1 MRIEKRRLTILFA
14 TFVVAYFL
22 RFIYQLILG
31 HRIYREWVQTLW
43 VRWFIINILPLV
55 WDITS
60 ILSILIMHYMS
71 FREKPVIKIIPRAG
85 HFKEQSGLPE
95 FSDTDPTLRDT
106 NSTSGKT
113 SFVQLLDAA
122 PTNSPSQLSKRSNKG
137 GIMSP
142 HRSPRLQSEIGYA
155 SFKSKYTPSDRPKTS
170 LTSSINCE
178 SYDDV
183 RASQIDVG

>member
-1 MRIEKRRLTILFA
+1 MAILSTGLTITYAILIYIIKKYFNTQMRIEKRRLTILFA

-22 RFIYQLILG
+22 RFLYTLILG
-31 HRIYREWVQTLW
+31 HRYYREWVTYLW
-43 VRWFIINILPLV
+43 IRWFIINFLPLV

-71 FREKPVIKIIPRAG
+71 FRQKPVIKIIPRAG
-85 HFKEQSGLPE
+85 HFKEQGGLPE

-122 PTNSPSQLSKRSNKG
+122 PTVSQ
-137 GIMSP
+137 ISP
-142 HRSPRLQSEIGYA
+142 HRSPRL
-155 SFKSKYTPSDRPKTS
+155 
-170 LTSSINCE
+170 
-178 SYDDV
+178 
-183 RASQIDVG
+183 